1 MESMYIYFIRHAQS
15 EGNRQKVF
23 QGWSNVSL
31 SEIGKKQVIKLKE
44 HLLHENLVFDRIYSS
59 PLARAMETA
68 LALQSCVKTKEIIPI
83 DGFKAINVGEWEGIA
98 IETVKKQLRQEY
110 WNWRNNPGIF
120 CFPGGESI
128 KDVLKRA
135 KLSLLTTILDQNW
148 EKGAYIAI
156 VTHMV
161 VIRALLIWLLQ
172 TNLTRFWDSN
182 HKIPNTGLILFEAER
197 LKHQNE
203 KRYKFTKIPLKNNL
217 FSPLE

>member
-1 MESMYIYFIRHAQS
+1 MYIYFIRHAQS

-31 SEIGKKQVIKLKE
+31 SEIGKKQVIKLKQY
-44 HLLHENLVFDRIYSS
+44 LLHENLVFDRIYSS
-59 PLARAMETA
+59 PLTRAMETA
-68 LALQSCVKTKEIIPI
+68 LALQSHAKTKEIIQI

-98 IETVKKQLRQEY
+98 IETIKKKFKQEY
-110 WNWRNNPGIF
+110 WTWRNNPGIF
-120 CFPGGESI
+120 CFPEGESI

-148 EKGAYIAI
+148 EKRAHISI

-161 VIRALLIWLLQ
+161 VIRALLTWLLK
-172 TNLTRFWDSN
+172 TDLTRFWDSN
-182 HKIPNTGLILFEAER
+182 YKIPNASLIVFEAER
-197 LKHQNE
+197 IKHQND
-203 KRYKFTKIPLKNNL
+203 KRYKFTKLPLKNNL